1 MRRWRANN
9 PEARLARDRA
19 YKERHP
25 EQQKVYLK
33 RYRLA
38 HPEIKKAVDAARRAR
53 EVLAGGRFAA
63 KEWRNLVEQHAS
75 QCAYCG
81 ARAPREAEHRT
92 PLSRGR
98 RNSIDSI
105 FPACGLATGRKPT
118 AQKRNSALHHDEG
131 AA

>member
-1 MRRWRANN
+1 MEAIRRWRANN

-53 EVLAGGRFAA
+53 EVLAGGRFTT

-75 QCAYCG
+75 QCAI
-81 ARAPREAEHRT
+81 
-92 PLSRGR
+92 LR
-98 RNSIDSI
+98 RS
-105 FPACGLATGRKPT
+105 CPT
-118 AQKRNSALHHDEG
+118 
-131 AA
+131 